1 MLDELKERLKN
12 LQEQYHKQDVALR
25 QAASNL
31 EAING
36 AIQEVRYWIGKLEEK
51 SKDNGNKKEK

>member
-1 MLDELKERLKN
+1 MIDKLNERLRN
-12 LQEQYHKQDVALR
+12 LKEQYHKQEIACR

-36 AIQEVRYWIGKLEEK
+36 AIQEVTYWISKLKEEK
-51 SKDNGNKKEK
+51 NEKKEK